1 MIPVHKLNQAY
12 DALNLPR
19 DASIQAAR
27 DRIATLRAR
36 LGASQ
41 DAEKLQS
48 MEVAFNTIEQA
59 DAYLAAQRDS
69 ITSRTKSKSERLL
82 DAKLAEI
89 SAQSSSGA
97 EKRHATEIEQD
108 SKKMKTGEAPV
119 AKPEEGPQD
128 EAKVFTKLKT
138 LLRDESKYLRS
149 MNVLFNVLD
158 ALIGKGQ
165 IDQKIADLISDT
177 LDVAIST
184 TKAEGSQLANSDEDN
199 RRVSTKVVNRVLASD
214 ELREFLSNE
223 KIKIWMHAVL
233 FRNSL
238 FEVDNFN
245 FVNRCKELLG
255 LVRDAKEASVEWLD
269 QLTVSIETLTSK
281 HVSRVIPGRINEVK
295 STMIEIYKA
304 TRLSGYSK
312 VFQDKIAEIQK
323 QFMSSL

>member
-27 DRIATLRAR
+27 DRIAALRGR
-36 LGASQ
+36 LGASS
-41 DAEKLQS
+41 DAEKLRS
-48 MEVAFNTIEQA
+48 VEDAFNTIERA

-82 DAKLAEI
+82 DGKLAEI
-89 SAQSSSGA
+89 SAQAASGA
-97 EKRHATEIEQD
+97 EKRPVTELDES
-108 SKKMKTGEAPV
+108 SKKMKRDESPPL
-119 AKPEEGPQD
+119 KPEEGQQD
-128 EAKVFTKLKT
+128 EAKVFTKLNT
-138 LLRDESKYLRS
+138 LLKDESKYLRS

-158 ALIGKGQ
+158 AFIEKGQ
-165 IDQKIADLISDT
+165 FDQKIADLISDT

-184 TKAEGSQLANSDEDN
+184 TKADGSRLANGDEDN

-214 ELREFLSNE
+214 ELRGFISNE

-245 FVNRCKELLG
+245 FVSRCKELQG
-255 LVRDAKEASVEWLD
+255 LVREAREASEQWLD
-269 QLTVSIETLTSK
+269 QLTVSIETLASK
-281 HVSRVIPGRINEVK
+281 NVYRVIPGRINEVK
-295 STMIEIYKA
+295 STMIEIYKM
-304 TRLSGYSK
+304 TRFSGYTK

-323 QFMSSL
+323 QFMCSL